1 MTIFILIG
9 LLNFLGGGRKLQL
22 SAVKTVPTPE
32 AAALK
37 IPIVST
43 PSSKSQENLIKDD
56 PIAQGEAK
64 IISESKVT
72 FEDEN
77 EFILDV
83 HEEDIKRVKPKPM
96 DKALAKQIAGV
107 NRPPPSVQRSLFSFT
122 ALRHSMTSIKNPMH
136 YGAALAKTRMA
147 LEMGDQAQD
156 ISESKPPKTISAS
169 ILDAEK
175 MLAKSKVPLENA
187 PNYYLGDSIPAK
199 HAKHILVITSWR
211 SGSTFL
217 ADILNHYP
225 GTFYSFEPLHYLSR
239 LYHTGNDS
247 QTQENEIK

>member
-1 MTIFILIG
+1 M
-9 LLNFLGGGRKLQL
+9 
-22 SAVKTVPTPE
+22 
-32 AAALK
+32 
-37 IPIVST
+37 
-43 PSSKSQENLIKDD
+43 
-56 PIAQGEAK
+56 
-64 IISESKVT
+64 IISESRVT

-83 HEEDIKRVKPKPM
+83 HEEDIKKVKPKTM
-96 DKALAKQIAGV
+96 NKTLAKQLAGA

-122 ALRHSMTSIKNPMH
+122 SLRHSMTSIKNPMH
-136 YGAALAKTRMA
+136 YGAALTKTRMA
-147 LEMGDQAQD
+147 LEMGEQAQD
-156 ISESKPPKTISAS
+156 ISEYKPPKTISTS
-169 ILDAEK
+169 IGDSEK
-175 MLAKSKVPLENA
+175 MLAKSKVALESA

-239 LYHTGNDS
+239 LYHSGNDS
-247 QTQENEIK
+247 QTMEDEIK